1 MGNSIRRLGL
11 QADIE
16 VRGQFQNL
24 VPPERQLEAELHQ
37 LEGIVPDIGTYLARF
52 DAEGQFITGSE
63 YAHLELKTMR
73 RSTDYKTWA
82 RTGGMAVNTR
92 AGRLK
97 GLARGKLSK
106 KEREWCGTPQG
117 GDGPM
122 TTYFDRVP
130 YTGLV
135 WGAMGEASKGV
146 VETVKGVAQL
156 AARRANHFVDSGPVS
171 KTVEAQAAR
180 IQRAMLRDLGVVAVR
195 ANADLLIA
203 RRRHISGAL
212 PGGSQDL
219 PGDQARMRYEEAVHR
234 AGLEERHL
242 ERRAGGSSRLATAW
256 PC

>member
-1 MGNSIRRLGL
+1 MNVTACADAAVLCDRYGDNLPNARLHGKDCQWAKGHDELQALMVNSIRRLGL

-52 DAEGQFITGSE
+52 DEEGQFTGSE

-106 KEREWCGTPQG
+106 KEQEWCGTPQ
-117 GDGPM
+117 
-122 TTYFDRVP
+122 
-130 YTGLV
+130 
-135 WGAMGEASKGV
+135 
-146 VETVKGVAQL
+146 
-156 AARRANHFVDSGPVS
+156 
-171 KTVEAQAAR
+171 
-180 IQRAMLRDLGVVAVR
+180 
-195 ANADLLIA
+195 
-203 RRRHISGAL
+203 
-212 PGGSQDL
+212 
-219 PGDQARMRYEEAVHR
+219 
-234 AGLEERHL
+234 
-242 ERRAGGSSRLATAW
+242 
-256 PC
+256 